1 MTMVKTS
8 GTSLYAKQSR
18 WKSWPMWLG
27 ILSALWMLAS
37 ALELPQ
43 KIGLTNDA
51 YRDIIT
57 AIGTILTLFGVVN
70 NPTNP
75 RGL

>member
-1 MTMVKTS
+1 MNNSNTNAAST
-8 GTSLYAKQSR
+8 KQRR

-37 ALELPQ
+37 ALGLPQ
-43 KIGLTNDA
+43 KIGLTNDS
-51 YRDIIT
+51 YNNIVS

-70 NPTNP
+70 NPTDSDNI
-75 RGL
+75 

>member
-1 MTMVKTS
+1 MDKAKTAVA
-8 GTSLYAKQSR
+8 TKKQSR

-27 ILSALWMLAS
+27 ILSALWLLAS
-37 ALELPQ
+37 TLGLPQ

-51 YRDIIT
+51 YNNIVS
-57 AIGTILTLFGVVN
+57 AIGTILALLGVVN

-75 RGL
+75 NGI

>member
-1 MTMVKTS
+1 MDKTN
-8 GTSLYAKQSR
+8 TAATDAKQNR

-37 ALELPQ
+37 SLGLPQ
-43 KIGLTNDA
+43 QIGLTNETFNN
-51 YRDIIT
+51 IVS

-75 RGL
+75 NGL

>member
-1 MTMVKTS
+1 MEKTN
-8 GTSLYAKQSR
+8 GTSLYENQSR

-37 ALELPQ
+37 ALGLPQ
-43 KIGLTNDA
+43 RIGLTNDA

-70 NPTNP
+70 NPTNS